1 MDAAELVRHPQSR
14 WYFAGM
20 TRTVQDVMVADVVVV
35 PSTTTL
41 AEAAEQM
48 RDHDI
53 GDVIVQDA
61 PGVEGIL
68 TDRDIVVRAAAESV
82 DLDVVTVGDICS
94 TGLATVRPDDTCDR
108 AVALMRERAVRRLP
122 VMEDGRIVG
131 VISLGDL
138 AIDLDRRSVLAD
150 ISAAEPQL

>member
-48 RDHDI
+48 RDHAI

-68 TDRDIVVRAAAESV
+68 TDRDIVGRAAAEGL

>member
-1 MDAAELVRHPQSR
+1 
-14 WYFAGM
+14 M

-48 RDHDI
+48 RDHHI

-68 TDRDIVVRAAAESV
+68 TDRDIVVRAAAEGLAM
-82 DLDVVTVGDICS
+82 DEVTVGDICT
-94 TGLATVRPDDTCDR
+94 TGLATVRPGDPCDR
-108 AVALMRERAVRRLP
+108 AVALMRERAIRRLP
-122 VMEDGRIVG
+122 VIEDGRIVG

-138 AIDLDRRSVLAD
+138 AIDLDRHSVLAE
-150 ISAAEPQL
+150 ISAAEPQA